1 MPLYI
6 LYIILSKKPVLLKI
20 FLRKYFRKCSG
31 AICSFFHLFLDEKI
45 QLYYIILG
53 IVFLHQES
61 TLREAKAMKSNF
73 AFLEEKFPVLANFG
87 ALAEQYCYTDSNSC
101 LMKLGMI
108 GETIVN
114 LIFTYDRIPLPYN
127 NTAASRIDTLL
138 REGLITRDISD
149 ILHAL
154 RKIRNKAVHE
164 NYSSVEEGKT
174 LLQMA
179 YSLSEWFMQTYGDWD
194 YQSRPFVMPEQT
206 EPSKPVDTAGEERK
220 EEELIKEAE
229 ADAAAAAPVDLT
241 ARKKQ
246 AQKAAGCRVK
256 TEAETRYLID
266 EQLRKVGWEADSENL
281 RYSKG
286 TRPAKGRCIAIAEW
300 PTDSAV
306 GNRGYADYALFVD
319 LMMVATIEA
328 KAIHKDIPSVI
339 DYQCKDYSR
348 CIRSEDADYQI
359 GTWGEFKV
367 PFTFATNGRPYLE
380 QYETKSGIW
389 FLDLRLPYNAPKA
402 LHGWISPMGI
412 MELIKKDISAGNQG
426 LKEMPYDL
434 LRDKDGLNLRE
445 YQLKAIRAAEQAVI
459 DGQQNILIAMA
470 TGTGKTRTVLGM
482 IYRFLKTGRFRR
494 ILFLVDRNALGE
506 QAEDVFKEVKLEDL
520 LTLDDI
526 YNIKGLT
533 DKSIDRETRIQV
545 ATVQSMVK
553 RILYNDDDTMPAVT
567 DYDLVI
573 IDEAHRGYILDKEM
587 GDEEILYRD
596 QLDYQSKYRSVVEYF
611 DAVRIALTA
620 TPALQTT
627 QIFGQPVFKYTY
639 REAVIEGYLVDH
651 DAPHEL
657 KTKLSKEGIHYK
669 SGDTVI
675 VYDTVT
681 GEITNSELLDDEL
694 DFDIDDFNRNVITE
708 NFNKAV
714 LSEIAR
720 DIDPECPEL
729 QGKTLIYAV
738 DDQHADMIVR
748 ILKDIYSEYGVD
760 NDAIMK
766 ITGSVGG
773 GNRKKIQHAIKRF
786 KNERY
791 PSIAV
796 TVDLLTTGID
806 VPEITTLV
814 FMRRV
819 RSRILF
825 EQMLGRATRLC
836 PEIHKTHF
844 EIYDPVGVY
853 DSLEEVNTMKPV
865 VVNPATTFR
874 QLLDG
879 LEIIDDEKQLQNQI
893 NQIVAKMQ
901 RKKRSMSDKDMEH
914 FVSMTGGKTP
924 DQVIEEVQHKEL
936 EEAKKCLLS
945 YADAIERMQESEG
958 NKHRAVV
965 ISDKED
971 ELISHERGYGS
982 GSRPE
987 DYLDEF
993 EKYVRTNMNKIAALN
1008 IVCTRPKELTRESL
1022 KDLRL
1027 TLDREGFT
1035 TQQLNTAVSQLTN
1048 EEITADIIGLIRSYA
1063 IGSTLISHEARIRKA
1078 VERLKKAHS
1087 FSKQELNWI
1096 GRMEKYLMEESVLNI
1111 SVFDE
1116 DGRFKAQGG
1125 FARINKVFQNKLESI
1140 VLELNEYLYDDG
1152 GRTA

>member
-1 MPLYI
+1 M
-6 LYIILSKKPVLLKI
+6 
-20 FLRKYFRKCSG
+20 
-31 AICSFFHLFLDEKI
+31 
-45 QLYYIILG
+45 
-53 IVFLHQES
+53 
-61 TLREAKAMKSNF
+61 
-73 AFLEEKFPVLANFG
+73 
-87 ALAEQYCYTDSNSC
+87 
-101 LMKLGMI
+101 
-108 GETIVN
+108 
-114 LIFTYDRIPLPYN
+114 
-127 NTAASRIDTLL
+127 
-138 REGLITRDISD
+138 ITRDLSD

-154 RKIRNKAVHE
+154 RKARNKAAHE
-164 NYSSVEEGKT
+164 NYASVEDGKA

-179 YSLSEWFMQTYGDWD
+179 YSLCEWFMQTYGDWN
-194 YQSRPFVMPEQT
+194 YQNQPFVMPEPAAQAM
-206 EPSKPVDTAGEERK
+206 PADPAMEESR
-220 EEELIKEAE
+220 EEELLKEAE
-229 ADAAAAAPVDLT
+229 DAAAASEQVDPD

-246 AQKAAGCRVK
+246 AQKAASQRVRS
-256 TEAETRYLID
+256 EAETRYMID
-266 EQLRKVGWEADSENL
+266 EQLRKVGWEADTDKL

-300 PTDSAV
+300 PTDSTV
-306 GNRGYADYALFVD
+306 GNMGFADYALFVD
-319 LMMVATIEA
+319 LQMVATIEA
-328 KAIHKDIPSVI
+328 KSVHKDIPSVI

-348 CIRSEDADYQI
+348 NIRSQDAQYQI
-359 GTWGEFKV
+359 GKWGEFKV
-367 PFTFATNGRPYLE
+367 PFTFATNGRPYLK
-380 QYETKSGIW
+380 QYDTKSGIW

-402 LHGWISPMGI
+402 LHGWISPTGI
-412 MELIKKDISAGNQG
+412 MEMLEKDIAATNQG
-426 LKEMPYDL
+426 LQDMPYDL

-445 YQLKAIRAAEQAVI
+445 YQLKAIRAAEQAI
-459 DGQQNILIAMA
+459 LDGRQNILLAMA

-520 LTLDDI
+520 MTLDDI
-526 YNIKGLT
+526 YNIKGLD
-533 DKSIDRETRIQV
+533 DKTIDKETRIQV

-587 GDEEILYRD
+587 GDDEILYRD

-657 KTKLSKEGIHYK
+657 ETRLSKEGIHYK

-675 VYDTVT
+675 IYDAVT

-694 DFDIDDFNRNVITE
+694 DFDIENFNRQVITE
-708 NFNKAV
+708 NFNRTV
-714 LSEIAR
+714 LAEIAR

-738 DDQHADMIVR
+738 DDQHADLIVK
-748 ILKDIYSEYGVD
+748 ILKEIYSEFGVD

-773 GNRKKIQHAIKRF
+773 GNRKKVLEAIKRF

-814 FMRRV
+814 FMRRI

-825 EQMLGRATRLC
+825 EQMMGRATRLC

-865 VVNPATTFR
+865 VANPATTFS
-874 QLLDG
+874 QLFDG
-879 LEIIDDEKQLQNQI
+879 LEVMEDEKQVQYQI
-893 NQIVAKMQ
+893 NQIIAKMQ
-901 RKKRSMSDKDMEH
+901 RKKRSMSGKDMEH
-914 FVSMTGGKTP
+914 FLSMTGGKDP
-924 DQVIEEVQHKEL
+924 SQVIIEVQQYKP
-936 EEAKKCLLS
+936 EEAKKRLLA
-945 YADAIERMQESEG
+945 YADAIRRMQEIRANG
-958 NKHRAVV
+958 NRPVV
-965 ISDKED
+965 ISTEED
-971 ELISHERGYGS
+971 ELLSHERGYGS

-987 DYLDEF
+987 DYLDAF
-993 EKYVRTNMNKIAALN
+993 AAYVKANMNEIAALN
-1008 IVCTRPKELTRESL
+1008 IVCTRPRELTRESL
-1022 KDLRL
+1022 KSLRL

-1035 TQQLNTAVSQLTN
+1035 TQQLNTAISQMTN
-1048 EEITADIIGLIRSYA
+1048 EEMTADMISLIRRYA
-1063 IGSTLISHEARIRKA
+1063 IGSALISHEARIRRA
-1078 VERLKKAHS
+1078 VDRLRKAHS

-1096 GRMEKYLMEESVLNI
+1096 SRMEKYMMEESVLNV

-1125 FARINKVFQNKLESI
+1125 FAKINKVFQNKLESI
-1140 VLELNEYLYDDG
+1140 VQELNEYLYDDG
-1152 GRTA
+1152 GHAA